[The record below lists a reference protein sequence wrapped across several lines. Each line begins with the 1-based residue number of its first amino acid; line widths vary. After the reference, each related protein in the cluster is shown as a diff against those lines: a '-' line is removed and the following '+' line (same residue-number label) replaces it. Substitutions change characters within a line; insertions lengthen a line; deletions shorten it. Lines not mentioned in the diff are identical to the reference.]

1 MKTSMKNEQKKEK
14 TTTEL
19 TIQYIQEHP
28 YIKSCLKKG
37 LLNYSSLARLI
48 AKELHIEKKTSKEA
62 ILIAAR
68 RFKEALKHEMI
79 NEEKIRNLLAR
90 SEIEMLTK
98 INVFIVQKDMSAELL
113 EKIEKRSRQN
123 YRTFFITEG
132 SSSYTLIMQEQD
144 AAYWKEKIEE
154 KIIAHHKKLAL
165 IMIKS
170 TEDIEMTIG
179 TVAFL
184 TSLFAENGVNI
195 IEFLSCWTDTIFII
209 QEEDTKKALDFL
221 NLS

>member
-1 MKTSMKNEQKKEK
+1 MEP
-14 TTTEL
+14 TTTDI
-19 TIQYIQEHP
+19 TIQYIREHP
-28 YIKSCLKKG
+28 EVKRCLKKG
-37 LLNYSSLARLI
+37 LINYSALSRLI

-68 RFKEALKHEMI
+68 RFKEALKHEII

-123 YRTFFITEG
+123 YRTFLITEG
-132 SSSYTLIMQEQD
+132 SSSYTMIMQEQD
-144 AAYWKEKIEE
+144 AEYWKEKIEE

-165 IMIKS
+165 I
-170 TEDIEMTIG
+170 
-179 TVAFL
+179 
-184 TSLFAENGVNI
+184 
-195 IEFLSCWTDTIFII
+195 
-209 QEEDTKKALDFL
+209 
-221 NLS
+221 